1 MKDSLLNWILFQNI
15 KSNSILSFPEYAIVV
30 IKEKIKAVIIMFK
43 YCIIE
48 EKIEK
53 IITNIASIFFLLLEI
68 FQRIFINKLIELIV
82 VFI

>member
-1 MKDSLLNWILFQNI
+1 
-15 KSNSILSFPEYAIVV
+15 
-30 IKEKIKAVIIMFK
+30 MFK